1 MMKRF
6 PTFLAI
12 LFVLT
17 LVCHTSP
24 VSARDT
30 WISIRSK
37 NFVLVGNT
45 SEKDLKQVGVR
56 LEQFREVF
64 SRLFPKTNFSS
75 PVPTTVVV
83 FKSDSSYRPFK
94 PSANTAGYF
103 QAGTDVNYITLTT
116 EVRGEQNPFTVIFHE
131 YTHLLV
137 GNNVRTPPTWFN
149 EGLAEYYS
157 TFSIT
162 DDQKVE
168 LGRPIASHVY
178 RLREN
183 KILPLRTLF
192 QVDHQSPYYN
202 ERDKQSIFYSESW
215 ALMHYLILGKNRERR
230 AQLSKFVDLLGA
242 NTPMEQAFQQAFQT
256 TFEVM
261 EKELREYINQ
271 NRYSFEVGHFEKKL
285 ELDTSM
291 QTAPMSEA
299 EAQAYLGD
307 LLLHINRAGSEGY
320 LQKALALDP
329 DLPMANASLGM
340 LRVREGKT
348 DEARKSLERAVLANS
363 QNYLIHYY
371 FAYALS
377 RDGMG
382 DSGLVTGFKPETVV
396 KIRDEL
402 KKAIQLRPDF
412 PESYTLLAFVSLV
425 TGTQLDESIAQ
436 LKRAL
441 ATSPGRNDFTFMLAQ
456 LYLHKEEYKIAHQLL
471 EQLNNPNVDET
482 TREHAK
488 ALLTQITSMEEQ
500 KARYEAM
507 NTPISSKR
515 ESASSVGINLDKS
528 EPNSAQTPSDQSSY
542 LQEVLRKPAAGE
554 TQLQATLVRIDCEK
568 KAITFAIKTG
578 DRLLRLRTDSFDH
591 VEITTYSPDVAGDIT
606 CGPRKPENMVVV
618 CFVPS
623 ADTKGPD
630 TRAKPGDTPAKPRTR
645 AADAGAK
652 TDGTIR
658 SLEFVPKDFK
668 LKQPPG
674 KGPA

>member
-6 PTFLAI
+6 PTFLAV
-12 LFVLT
+12 LFVLAI
-17 LVCHTSP
+17 VCHNNT
-24 VSARDT
+24 VSAKDM

-37 NFVLVGNT
+37 NFVLVGNAG
-45 SEKDLKQVGVR
+45 EKDLKRVGAR

-64 SRLFPKTNFSS
+64 SRLFPKTNFNS
-75 PVPTTVVV
+75 PVPTTVIV

-94 PSANTAGYF
+94 PNANTAGYF

-116 EVRGEQNPFTVIFHE
+116 EVRGEQDPFNVIFHE

-137 GNNVRTPPTWFN
+137 NNNVENPPDWFN

-178 RLREN
+178 LLREN
-183 KILPLRTLF
+183 KLLPLRTLF
-192 QVDHQSPYYN
+192 QVDHKSPYYN
-202 ERDKQSIFYSESW
+202 ERNKQSIFYAQSW
-215 ALMHYLILGKNRERR
+215 ALMHYLILGKDGQRLV
-230 AQLSKFVDLLGA
+230 QIGKFLDLMNA
-242 NTPMEQAFQQAFQT
+242 KVPMEQAFQQAFQT

-261 EKELREYINQ
+261 EKELREYIKQ
-271 NRYSFEVGHFEKKL
+271 DRYHFMSGHFERKL
-285 ELDTSM
+285 ELDAEMKST
-291 QTAPMSEA
+291 PISEA

-307 LLLHINRAGSEGY
+307 LLLHSNRAESEGY
-320 LQKALALDP
+320 LQKALVLDP
-329 DLPMANASLGM
+329 ELPMANASMGM

-348 DEARKSLERAVLANS
+348 DEARKSLERAASANS

-377 RDGMG
+377 REGMG
-382 DSGLVTGFKPETVV
+382 DSPPVTGFKPETVV

-425 TGTQLDESIAQ
+425 TGTQLDESVAL

-456 LYLHKEEYKIAHQLL
+456 LYLHKEEYKFARQLL
-471 EQLNNPNVDET
+471 EQLNNPNVDEA
-482 TREHAK
+482 TREHAQT
-488 ALLTQITSMEEQ
+488 LLIQMASMEEQ
-500 KARYEAM
+500 KARYEGM
-507 NTPISSKR
+507 NTPTSSQRK
-515 ESASSVGINLDKS
+515 SPSSVSINVDTS
-528 EPNSAQTPSDQSSY
+528 EPKTAQTPSDPSSY

-554 TQLQATLVRIDCEK
+554 TQLQATLVRIDCAK
-568 KAITFAIKTG
+568 KAITFVIKAG

-591 VEITTYSPDVAGDIT
+591 VEITTYSPDVAGEIT

-623 ADTKGPD
+623 TDTKASD
-630 TRAKPGDTPAKPRTR
+630 TRTKTGDTPATARLR
-645 AADAGAK
+645 GADAGAK
-652 TDGTIR
+652 PDGTIR

-668 LKQPPG
+668 LIQPPV
-674 KGPA
+674 KSPL

>member
-6 PTFLAI
+6 PTFLAV

-17 LVCHTSP
+17 LVCHNST
-24 VSARDT
+24 VSAKDT

-37 NFVLVGNT
+37 NFVLVGNA

-75 PVPTTVVV
+75 PVPTTVIV

-116 EVRGEQNPFTVIFHE
+116 EVRGEQDPFNVIFHE

-137 GNNVRTPPTWFN
+137 NNNVENPPDWFN

-178 RLREN
+178 LLREN
-183 KILPLRTLF
+183 KLLPLKTLF
-192 QVDHQSPYYN
+192 QVDHKSPYYN
-202 ERDKQSIFYSESW
+202 ERNKQSIFYAQSW
-215 ALMHYLILGKNRERR
+215 ALMHYLILGKDGQRLV
-230 AQLSKFVDLLGA
+230 QMSKFLNLMNAKV
-242 NTPMEQAFQQAFQT
+242 PMEQAFQQAFQT

-261 EKELREYINQ
+261 EKELREYIKQ
-271 NRYSFEVGHFEKKL
+271 DRYHFVSGHFERKL
-285 ELDTSM
+285 ELDAEM
-291 QTAPMSEA
+291 QSTPISEA

-307 LLLHINRAGSEGY
+307 LLLHSNRAESEGY

-329 DLPMANASLGM
+329 DLPMANASMGM

-348 DEARKSLERAVLANS
+348 DEARKSLERAASANS

-377 RDGMG
+377 REGMG
-382 DSGLVTGFKPETVV
+382 DSPLVTGFKPETVV
-396 KIRDEL
+396 KIREEL
-402 KKAIQLRPDF
+402 KKTIQLRPDF

-425 TGTQLDESIAQ
+425 TETQLDESVA
-436 LKRAL
+436 LMKRAL
-441 ATSPGRNDFTFMLAQ
+441 ASSPGRNDFTFMLAQ
-456 LYLHKEEYKIAHQLL
+456 LYLHKEEYKLARQLL
-471 EQLNNPNVDET
+471 EQLNNPNVDEA
-482 TREHAK
+482 TREHAQT
-488 ALLTQITSMEEQ
+488 LLTQIASMEEQ

-507 NTPISSKR
+507 NAPARSKR
-515 ESASSVGINLDKS
+515 DSPSSVGISVDTS
-528 EPNSAQTPSDQSSY
+528 EPNSAQTPSDPSAY
-542 LQEVLRKPAAGE
+542 LQEVLRKPAGGE
-554 TQLQATLVRIDCEK
+554 TQLQATLVRIDCDK
-568 KAITFAIKTG
+568 KGITFVIKTG

-591 VEITTYSPDVAGDIT
+591 VEITTYSPDVAGEIT

-623 ADTKGPD
+623 TDTKTSDTRTKTGD
-630 TRAKPGDTPAKPRTR
+630 TRANPRLRGADTGAKP
-645 AADAGAK
+645 
-652 TDGTIR
+652 DGTIR

-668 LKQPPG
+668 LKQL
-674 KGPA
+674 PAK

>member
-1 MMKRF
+1 MLMKRF
-6 PTFLAI
+6 PTFLAV

-17 LVCHTSP
+17 IVCHNSS
-24 VSARDT
+24 VHAKDS

-37 NFVLVGNT
+37 NFVLVGNA
-45 SEKDLKQVGVR
+45 SEKDLKRVGVR

-64 SRLFPKTNFSS
+64 SRMFPKVNFSS
-75 PVPTTVVV
+75 PVPTTVIV
-83 FKSDSSYRPFK
+83 FKSDNSYRPFK
-94 PSANTAGYF
+94 PTPNTAGYF

-116 EVRGEQNPFTVIFHE
+116 EVRGEQDPFNVIFHE

-137 GNNVRTPPTWFN
+137 NNNVENPPDWFN

-178 RLREN
+178 LLREN
-183 KILPLRTLF
+183 KLLPLKTLF
-192 QVDHQSPYYN
+192 QVDHKSPYYN
-202 ERDKQSIFYSESW
+202 ERNKQSIFYAQSW
-215 ALMHYLILGKNRERR
+215 ALMHYLILGKDGQRLV
-230 AQLSKFVDLLGA
+230 QMTKFLNLMNAKV
-242 NTPMEQAFQQAFQT
+242 PMEQAFQQAFQT
-256 TFEVM
+256 SFEVM
-261 EKELREYINQ
+261 EKELRDYIKQ
-271 NRYSFEVGHFEKKL
+271 DRYHFVSGHFERKL
-285 ELDTSM
+285 ELDAEMKST
-291 QTAPMSEA
+291 PISEA

-307 LLLHINRAGSEGY
+307 LLLHSNRAESEGY
-320 LQKALALDP
+320 LQKALMLDP
-329 DLPMANASLGM
+329 DLPMANASMGM

-348 DEARKSLERAVLANS
+348 DEARKSLERAASANS

-377 RDGMG
+377 REGMG
-382 DSGLVTGFKPETVV
+382 DSPLVTGFKPETVV

-402 KKAIQLRPDF
+402 KKTIQLRPDF
-412 PESYTLLAFVSLV
+412 PESYTLLAFLSLV
-425 TGTQLDESIAQ
+425 TGTQIDESVAL

-456 LYLHKEEYKIAHQLL
+456 LYLHKEDYKIARQLL

-482 TREHAK
+482 TRERAQT
-488 ALLTQITSMEEQ
+488 LLTQMASMEEQ

-515 ESASSVGINLDKS
+515 QTASSVGVNVDPS
-528 EPNSAQTPSDQSSY
+528 EPNSPQQPSDQSAY

-554 TQLQATLVRIDCEK
+554 TQLQATLVRIDCDK
-568 KAITFAIKTG
+568 KAITFTIKTG
-578 DRLLRLRTDSFDH
+578 DHLLRLRTDSFDH

-623 ADTKGPD
+623 TDTKASD
-630 TRAKPGDTPAKPRTR
+630 TRARPNTARAKSADTAAKP
-645 AADAGAK
+645 
-652 TDGTIR
+652 DGTIR

-668 LKQPPG
+668 LKQPPA
-674 KGPA
+674 KSPA

>member
-6 PTFLAI
+6 PTFLAVI
-12 LFVLT
+12 FVLT
-17 LVCHTSP
+17 IVCHNST
-24 VSARDT
+24 VSAKDT

-37 NFVLVGNT
+37 NFALVGNA
-45 SEKDLKQVGVR
+45 SEKDLKRVGVR

-75 PVPTTVVV
+75 PVPTTVIV

-94 PSANTAGYF
+94 PTANTAGYF

-116 EVRGEQNPFTVIFHE
+116 EVRGEQDPFNVIFHE

-137 GNNVRTPPTWFN
+137 NNNVEDPPDWFN

-168 LGRPIASHVY
+168 LGRPIASHVFL
-178 RLREN
+178 LREN
-183 KILPLRTLF
+183 KLLPLKTLF
-192 QVDHQSPYYN
+192 QVDHKSPYYN
-202 ERDKQSIFYSESW
+202 ERNKQSIFYAQSW
-215 ALMHYLILGKNRERR
+215 ALMHYLILGKDGQRLV
-230 AQLSKFVDLLGA
+230 QMTKFLNLMNAKV
-242 NTPMEQAFQQAFQT
+242 PMEQAFQQAFQT

-261 EKELREYINQ
+261 EKELREYIKQ
-271 NRYSFEVGHFEKKL
+271 DRYNFVSGHFERKL
-285 ELDTSM
+285 ELDAEM
-291 QTAPMSEA
+291 QTMPISEA

-307 LLLHINRAGSEGY
+307 LLLHSNRAESEGY

-329 DLPMANASLGM
+329 GLPMANASMGM

-348 DEARKSLERAVLANS
+348 DEARKSLERAASANS

-377 RDGMG
+377 REGIG
-382 DSGLVTGFKPETVV
+382 DSPLVTGFKPETVV
-396 KIRDEL
+396 KIREEL
-402 KKAIQLRPDF
+402 KKTLQLRPDF

-425 TGTQLDESIAQ
+425 TGTQIDESVAL

-441 ATSPGRNDFTFMLAQ
+441 VTSPGRNDFTFMLAQ
-456 LYLHKEEYKIAHQLL
+456 LHLHKEEYKIARQLL
-471 EQLNNPNVDET
+471 EQLNSPNVDET
-482 TREHAK
+482 TREHAQT
-488 ALLTQITSMEEQ
+488 LLKQITAMEEQ
-500 KARYEAM
+500 KARYEAI
-507 NTPISSKR
+507 NTPSPSTR
-515 ESASSVGINLDKS
+515 QSASSVGINVAPT
-528 EPNSAQTPSDQSSY
+528 EPNLAQTPSDQSAY

-568 KAITFAIKTG
+568 KAITFVIKTG
-578 DRLLRLRTDSFDH
+578 DRLLRLRTDSLEH

-623 ADTKGPD
+623 TDTKASD
-630 TRAKPGDTPAKPRTR
+630 TRARPSTARAKSADTAAKP
-645 AADAGAK
+645 
-652 TDGTIR
+652 DGTIR

-668 LKQPPG
+668 LKQPPA
-674 KGPA
+674 K